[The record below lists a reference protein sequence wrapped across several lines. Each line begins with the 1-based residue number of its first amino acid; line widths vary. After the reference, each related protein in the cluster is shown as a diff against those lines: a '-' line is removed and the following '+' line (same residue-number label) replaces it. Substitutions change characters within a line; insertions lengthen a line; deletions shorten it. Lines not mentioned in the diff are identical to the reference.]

1 LLAFKKN
8 IFFNY
13 IGRAYSA
20 LIGLFVLPLYLSYLT
35 AEAFGLIGF
44 FMIISGLLAMIEVGL
59 SSLMTRE
66 SAKLKSSE
74 KGLLE
79 LKSIL
84 RAVEFFFLIF
94 SLLIFFSAL
103 FSINWIANSW
113 INASEIDF
121 DIVVFSLL
129 IISILTGLKLTV
141 SMYKGLINGYED
153 QVWLNIFNIWINTMK
168 FVGGLLFVAY
178 FSPNILHYFI
188 YQLFI
193 GLIEILVIIN
203 RVYLFFPRGKVWVY
217 PTYSSIQKKIPFISA
232 IAYSSALWIVFTQVD
247 KLLLSYLLTLK
258 EFGYFTLV
266 FVLVNGMAAVISTP
280 ISDAIKPRMISLFE
294 KNKINE
300 LILIYRSSSRLI
312 SVLSFTLFGLV
323 AFYSY
328 EVLYLWSGNEEAAK
342 WGTKILFWYSLGS
355 GMLMLS
361 YFQFYLQFAY
371 GNLKYHV
378 IGSTYFGAIQIIVM
392 IIATIKFHAIGAAI
406 AWFWLQLI
414 FIVVWPTFIHRK
426 FIPGVHKNWIMQDV
440 IPFAVL
446 NLVLLKLS
454 LNIDLSG
461 DTRLE
466 IFFNLTFI
474 AILLLIANLI
484 LLMLINTFSK
494 KLRAIK

>member
-1 LLAFKKN
+1 MFSFKKN
-8 IFFNY
+8 TFFNY
-13 IGRAYSA
+13 VGRAYSA

-35 AEAFGLIGF
+35 VEAFGLIGF
-44 FMIISGLLAMIEVGL
+44 FMIISGWLSMIEVGL
-59 SSLMTRE
+59 SYLMTRE
-66 SAKLKSSE
+66 AAKLKSSE
-74 KGLLE
+74 KGLFE

-84 RAVEFFFLIF
+84 RTVEFFFLIF

-103 FSINWIANSW
+103 FSKNWIANSW
-113 INASEIDF
+113 INASEIGF
-121 DIVVFSLL
+121 DTVVFSLL
-129 IISILTGLKLTV
+129 IISILSGLKLTV

-178 FSPNILHYFI
+178 FSTNIMHYFV
-188 YQLFI
+188 YQFFI
-193 GLIEILVIIN
+193 AVIEILVIIN
-203 RVYLFFPRGKVWVY
+203 RVYLVFPRSKVWIY
-217 PTYSSIQKKIPFISA
+217 PSYSSVKKNIPFISA
-232 IAYSSALWIVFTQVD
+232 IFYSSALWVIFTQID

-258 EFGYFTLV
+258 EFGYYTLV
-266 FVLVNGMAAVISTP
+266 FVLVNGMALVISTP
-280 ISDAIKPRMISLFE
+280 LADAIKPRMVSLFE

-300 LILIYRSSSRLI
+300 LISIYRNSSRLI
-312 SVLSFTLFGLV
+312 SVLSFTLFGLIAV
-323 AFYSY
+323 YSF
-328 EVLYLWSGNEEAAK
+328 EVLYLWSGNIEAAK
-342 WGTKILFWYSLGS
+342 WGAEILFWYSLGS

-378 IGSTYFGAIQIIVM
+378 IGSTYFGTLQIIVM
-392 IIATIKFHAIGAAI
+392 IIATIKFHALGAAI

-414 FIVVWPTFIHRK
+414 YFVVWPTFIHRK
-426 FIPGVHKNWIMQDV
+426 FIPGVHKYWIMQDV

-446 NLVLLKLS
+446 NLALLKLS

-494 KLRAIK
+494 KLRAIT